1 MAIIHFLGVQSLKVI
16 DNSILVNVDLTDV
29 VFEQLKLLLTGLDD
43 ISLKIE
49 NSKITVKVIDLPNAV
64 SSVLIKNCTFVVST
78 VISNLKDGRYFKI
91 ENCKKGFFLGNVK
104 ISGVNC
110 RSLLIDQDKIED
122 FTERLSP
129 DIEKCII
136 EYFECTCEQ
145 PPVFDEVVF
154 MKKVLISST
163 IESEPCGLFFNSC
176 SFLKNSQI
184 NINIKSPISVHID
197 KCGFLK
203 LKSDS
208 DSDSDSDR
216 AYVNFSEGTILKKLD
231 ISGSKIG
238 RMNFDLFSIATEN
251 LIIKDSEVGGLDLS
265 TIEKDD
271 DKNNFIYNM
280 NVTGSSLRK
289 FSFRHRKIIHAIDFS
304 ETKFQTPPQ
313 IQGSNIP
320 EGSVFPN
327 KTYFISRRGLHDA
340 SCYRALRFIMESQRN
355 REFEGMFF
363 SLEQESLLNGEDK
376 KNKFF
381 SASYLYY
388 LFSDYGTNYR
398 APLIYLLMSMPVFT
412 ILYALISS
420 PVISIFLPIDWNCV
434 IKSLIITLKQTFL
447 PFDVLRNND
456 FMANK
461 NTLSYMGFVL
471 VGVLNSIVSVS
482 LLALSGLALRWK
494 FKRG

>member
-1 MAIIHFLGVQSLKVI
+1 MKII
-16 DNSILVNVDLTDV
+16 DNSLLIDVALTEEV
-29 VFEQLKLLLTGLDD
+29 YEQVKLLLTGLDD

-49 NSKITVKVIDLPNAV
+49 SSVISAKIIDLPIAV
-64 SSVLIKNCTFVVST
+64 SSVFFKNCIFVVST
-78 VISNLKDGRYFKI
+78 VISNLKDGRFFKI
-91 ENCKKGFFLGNVK
+91 ENCKRDFFLGNVK
-104 ISGVNC
+104 IKGVNC
-110 RSLLIDQDKIED
+110 RNLVIDQDEIEN
-122 FTERLSP
+122 FAERLSP

-154 MKKVLISST
+154 MKKVFINSN
-163 IESEPCGLFFNSC
+163 IKGEPCGLFFNSC
-176 SFLKNSQI
+176 NFFKNSQL
-184 NINIKSPISVHID
+184 NIDIKSPISIYMD

-203 LKSDS
+203 LKSES
-208 DSDSDSDR
+208 DSDTGS
-216 AYVNFSEGTILKKLD
+216 AFLNFAEGTIIKKLD
-231 ISGSKIG
+231 ISESKIG
-238 RMNFDLFSIATEN
+238 RMNFELFSIAVEN

-271 DKNNFIYNM
+271 DKNNYIYNM
-280 NVTGSSLRK
+280 SVIGSLLRK
-289 FSFRHRKIIHAIDFS
+289 FSFRHRKIIHAVDFS
-304 ETKFQTPPQ
+304 NTKFSTPPQ

-327 KTYFISRRGLHDA
+327 KEHFVSRKGLQDA

-363 SLEQESLLNGEDK
+363 SLEQESLLNGEEK
-376 KNKFF
+376 KFKFF
-381 SASYLYY
+381 SANYLYY
-388 LFSDYGTNYR
+388 LFSDYGTSYR
-398 APLIYLLMSMPVFT
+398 TPLIFLLISMPVFT
-412 ILYALISS
+412 IIYALISS
-420 PVISIFLPIDWNCV
+420 PVVSIFLPIDWGCV

-456 FMANK
+456 FLTNK
-461 NTLSYMGFVL
+461 NTFSYMVFVL

-482 LLALSGLALRWK
+482 LIALSGLALRWK